1 LASILTTISIWLDH
15 LKGSVDVIRGGLERI
30 KYSACEINR
39 AIGSA

>member
-30 KYSACEINR
+30 EYSACEINR
-39 AIGSA
+39 AIG